1 MNEVWLVS
9 HSFCYTLKL
18 DLLVCVCLL
27 WCVLLF
33 SSLKHEFSLFYSS
46 VLLHSSYSS
55 SSSSLRK
62 LGFAPVLLSVRITA
76 SAFILVTV
84 RPKLNDLTANKHNI
98 QRLASQSHYR
108 SFSLQLDTTKTQDV
122 TFQACLVQ
130 MSFLMVD
137 CTKKTHFSWLVS
149 LFEQQSEMILDETWQ
164 IAVHTYSTCK

>member
-1 MNEVWLVS
+1 M
-9 HSFCYTLKL
+9 
-18 DLLVCVCLL
+18 CLFVV
-27 WCVLLF
+27 VLLF

-46 VLLHSSYSS
+46 VLLHSSY

-149 LFEQQSEMILDETWQ
+149 LFEQQSEMILDET
-164 IAVHTYSTCK
+164 